1 LTVSD
6 VSPRLR
12 DDERVPQTLIITQW
26 AGVAAEEDVH
36 AAAGTIRDVDFFCG
50 PDHGSATIGVPGTA
64 FTCVNH
70 SLCFLIT
77 PTASSYR

>member
-26 AGVAAEEDVH
+26 AGVAAEKNVH
-36 AAAGTIRDVDFFCG
+36 AAAGTIRDVDFFR
-50 PDHGSATIGVPGTA
+50 GSDRGGAAIGVPRTA
-64 FTCVNH
+64 FTHV
-70 SLCFLIT
+70 
-77 PTASSYR
+77 